1 MKKSILFILVLL
13 TISTI
18 GQTQVRQRSATKGF
32 NAAAHAH
39 VLGWASEFFE
49 YLDKNSSSGY
59 GGGIRLGYGI
69 TELIEPYIGF
79 GFTTLGTSKIDA
91 RSFNMLHLDAGVRI
105 NLAGTIHPVRPFLE
119 AGYSYL
125 KGKVDQV
132 ISGNGIDHID
142 IEFYGGKPHVGGGVN
157 YFFKI
162 PIAVFAEGIFT
173 VGKKSKAKLNGT
185 EIPDEEPD
193 VTTFRVNIGVVFNI
207 SEVSK
212 K

>member
-1 MKKSILFILVLL
+1 MKKLIIFLVLFV
-13 TISTI
+13 TAVSTI
-18 GQTQVRQRSATKGF
+18 QAQVRQRSATKGF

-39 VLGWASEFFE
+39 VLGWASEYFE

-59 GGGIRLGYGI
+59 GGGIRLGYGV
-69 TELIEPYIGF
+69 TELIEPYIGVN
-79 GFTTLGTSKIDA
+79 FTTLGTSKIDA
-91 RSFNMLHLDAGVRI
+91 DAFNMLHLDAGVRV
-105 NLAGTIHPVRPFLE
+105 NLAGTVHPVRPFLE
-119 AGYSYL
+119 AGYSFL

-132 ISGNGIDHID
+132 INGANHVDL
-142 IEFYGGKPHVGGGVN
+142 EFYGGKPHVGGGVN

-185 EIPDEEPD
+185 EIPNDEPD
-193 VTTFRVNIGVVFNI
+193 VTTFRINIGVSFNI
-207 SEVSK
+207 SELAK

>member
-1 MKKSILFILVLL
+1 MKKSIILLVLFV
-13 TISTI
+13 TVASTI
-18 GQTQVRQRSATKGF
+18 QAQVRQRSATKGF

-39 VLGWASEFFE
+39 VLGWASEYFE

-69 TELIEPYIGF
+69 TELIEPYLGAS
-79 GFTTLGTSKIDA
+79 FTTLGTSKIDA
-91 RSFNMLHLDAGVRI
+91 KSFNMLHLDAGVRV
-105 NLAGTIHPVRPFLE
+105 NLAGTVHPVRPFLE
-119 AGYSYL
+119 AGYSFL
-125 KGKVDQV
+125 KGNVDQV
-132 ISGNGIDHID
+132 INGANHVDL
-142 IEFYGGKPHVGGGVN
+142 EFYGGKPHVGGGVN

-185 EIPDEEPD
+185 EIPTDEPD
-193 VTTFRVNIGVVFNI
+193 VTTFRINIGVSFNI
-207 SEVSK
+207 SELAK

>member
-1 MKKSILFILVLL
+1 MKKSIIFFVMLA
-13 TISTI
+13 TIAT
-18 GQTQVRQRSATKGF
+18 TTHAQVRQRSATKGF
-32 NAAAHAH
+32 NAAANAH
-39 VLGWASEFFE
+39 VLGWASDYFE

-69 TELIEPYIGF
+69 TELIEPYVGAN
-79 GFTTLGTSKIDA
+79 FTTLGTSKIDA
-91 RSFNMLHLDAGVRI
+91 SSFNMLHLDAGVRV
-105 NLAGTIHPVRPFLE
+105 NLAGTVHPVRPFLE
-119 AGYSYL
+119 AGYSFL

-132 ISGNGIDHID
+132 INGASHDD
-142 IEFYGGKPHVGGGVN
+142 LEFYGGKPHVGGGLN
-157 YFFKI
+157 YFFKT

-193 VTTFRVNIGVVFNI
+193 VTTFRINIGISFNI
-207 SEVSK
+207 SELSK